1 MNHKKTTLPNGL
13 RIITAP
19 MKSTQTVTV
28 LVMVG
33 VGSRYESEKEAG
45 LSHFIEHMFFKGTQK
60 RPTTLSI
67 TEELDAIGGEYNA
80 FTGKDRT
87 SYYAKVDA
95 KHFAVALDIVSD
107 IYLHS
112 KMDEEEIEKEKG
124 TIIQEINMY
133 EDTPIRNI
141 HDVFE
146 ELLYDGNPLGKEIAG
161 SKKSVATFQKKD
173 FLDYMNRFYVANDTV
188 IVIAGNFDEK
198 KAIAETKKY
207 FSEMKKGEKV
217 SYKKIAEKQKVP
229 QVKLKYKKTD
239 QTHLILGAR
248 AYNYNH
254 KDRYALMLLSVI
266 LGGNM
271 SSRLFTEVREKRGLA
286 YRISTG
292 VETYADCGYLATV
305 AGIEHKNLELTVK
318 TILNEYEMISLQ
330 KVNERE
336 LRKAKDFI
344 KGKAVMSL
352 ESSDEVAAFL
362 IDQEI
367 QKGKIET
374 LEQIFAEIDGVKID
388 DIQRVAKD
396 IFRKEKLNLAVIGP
410 HKNEE
415 KIKKLF
421 NLS

>member
-1 MNHKKTTLPNGL
+1 MNYKKNTLPNGL

-19 MKSTQTVTV
+19 MKNTQTVTV

-33 VGSRYESEKEAG
+33 VGSRYESKKEAG
-45 LSHFIEHMFFKGTQK
+45 ISHFLEHMFFKGTDK

-95 KHFAVALDIVSD
+95 KHFSTALDIVSD

-133 EDTPIRNI
+133 EDTPVRNI
-141 HDVFE
+141 HDIFE
-146 ELLYDGNPLGKEIAG
+146 SLLYGGNPLGEEIAG
-161 SKKSVATFQKKD
+161 SKKSVSSFQRKD
-173 FLDYMNRFYVANDTV
+173 FLDYMSRFYVANDTV
-188 IVIAGNFDEK
+188 IAIAGNFDEK
-198 KAIAETKKY
+198 KAVAETKKY
-207 FSEMKKGEKV
+207 FSEMKKGEKFNFN
-217 SYKKIAEKQKVP
+217 KISEKQKSP
-229 QVKLKYKKTD
+229 QVKIKYKKTD

-248 AYNYNH
+248 AYDYKH
-254 KDRYALMLLSVI
+254 KDRYVLALLSVI

-292 VETYADCGYLATV
+292 VESYVDCGYIATV
-305 AGIEHKNLELTVK
+305 AGIEHKNLNLVIK
-318 TILNEYEMISLQ
+318 TILDEYKKIVLERVDEKELQ
-330 KVNERE
+330 
-336 LRKAKDFI
+336 KAKDFI
-344 KGKAVMSL
+344 KGRSVMSL
-352 ESSDEVAAFL
+352 ESSDEVAAFF

-374 LEQIFAEIDGVKID
+374 LQEIFKQVDKVNAGN
-388 DIQRVAKD
+388 IQRVAKD

-415 KIKKLF
+415 KLKKL
-421 NLS
+421 L